1 MLPTSQS
8 LNHMN
13 FLNRISPV
21 YPFNSSGGF
30 NSIDFT
36 LNSSINL
43 SPYYMYNS
51 LPSFVKPQQSP
62 SYTYLNTPEVAS
74 QVVLLSPLKIEQ
86 KRCQMISNMN
96 RDNLKV
102 TKVENPEILHSSTFK
117 LPNTSSTNSS
127 IKEVQAKDEIYLEEN
142 KITNPMINLLHP
154 DKSDQS
160 NEERNILIKSENLT
174 QHISYFR
181 DFNAIKNGNHNLEYE
196 PNNLLNKAQKAISQ
210 SCSKVK
216 SGKKSKQVEEFSP
229 GEFFKKNSTYITRP
243 KKGNILQIQPL
254 YTNDNRSHQLKASKS
269 YKDGLILK
277 KPMDQVN
284 SLISINSDSF
294 YENVLSKNEKSSVE
308 ELKSIDQTPNDFGK
322 ASREAERDLDFCRLN
337 NESEIY
343 FDFELNNPIKKTPLD
358 KFKPDKELSLIIEEK
373 KYEMNFFGE
382 I

>member
-62 SYTYLNTPEVAS
+62 SYTYLNTSEVAS

-102 TKVENPEILHSSTFK
+102 TKVENPEIFHSSTFK

-216 SGKKSKQVEEFSP
+216 
-229 GEFFKKNSTYITRP
+229 
-243 KKGNILQIQPL
+243 
-254 YTNDNRSHQLKASKS
+254 
-269 YKDGLILK
+269 
-277 KPMDQVN
+277 
-284 SLISINSDSF
+284 
-294 YENVLSKNEKSSVE
+294 
-308 ELKSIDQTPNDFGK
+308 
-322 ASREAERDLDFCRLN
+322 
-337 NESEIY
+337 
-343 FDFELNNPIKKTPLD
+343 
-358 KFKPDKELSLIIEEK
+358 
-373 KYEMNFFGE
+373 
-382 I
+382 